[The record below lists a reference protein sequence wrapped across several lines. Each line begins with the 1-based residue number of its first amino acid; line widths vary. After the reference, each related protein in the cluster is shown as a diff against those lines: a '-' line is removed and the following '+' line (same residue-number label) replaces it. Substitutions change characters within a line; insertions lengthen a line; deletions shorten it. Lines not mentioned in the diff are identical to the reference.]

1 MDYIITTEQLTKK
14 YKNFIS
20 VNNVSLHIRKGS
32 IYGFLGPNGAGKST
46 TMKMLLGLTAPTKG
60 SFTIDGKQFPGD
72 RIAILKEIGSFI
84 EAPSFYANLTGREN
98 LDIIRRILGLPKADV
113 EDALELVGLTEFGDR
128 LAKKYSL
135 GMKQRLGLAGALLGR
150 PPILILDEPT
160 NGLDPAGIQEMR
172 ALIHDMPDACGATV
186 LISSHLLG
194 EMEQIVSQVG
204 IINHGQLLFEGPLA
218 ELQRHSRGNVVLRL
232 LAPDRGAA
240 VLRRYGLTP
249 QPADNGCLLPTMEDA
264 RLAALVQDLA
274 AEGAGVVGVERQTKN
289 LEEIFLSLTNTQTGK
304 EVG

>member
-1 MDYIITTEQLTKK
+1 MSVAVGDVDTFMSHPVSDCQGGEAHVNQQGNVAVDYIITTEQLTKK
-14 YKNFIS
+14 YKNFTS
-20 VNNVSLHIRKGS
+20 VNHVSLHIRKGS
-32 IYGFLGPNGAGKST
+32 IYGFLGPNGARKST

-60 SFTIDGKQFPGD
+60 SFTIDGKQFPND

-160 NGLDPAGIQEMR
+160 NGLDPSGIHEIR
-172 ALIHDMPDACGATV
+172 NLVKSLPSLYDCTV
-186 LISSHLLG
+186 LISSHMLSEIEL
-194 EMEQIVSQVG
+194 IADDIG
-204 IINHGQLLFEGPLA
+204 ILNHGRLLFEGSMNDLRQYA
-218 ELQRHSRGNVVLRL
+218 LQSGF
-232 LAPDRGAA
+232 A
-240 VLRRYGLTP
+240 
-249 QPADNGCLLPTMEDA
+249 ADNLED
-264 RLAALVQDLA
+264 V
-274 AEGAGVVGVERQTKN
+274 
-289 LEEIFLSLTNTQTGK
+289 FLSMVEKDNMDRKQRAKL
-304 EVG
+304 

>member
-14 YKNFIS
+14 YKNFTS

-98 LDIIRRILGLPKADV
+98 LDM

-160 NGLDPAGIQEMR
+160 NGLDPSGIHEIR
-172 ALIHDMPDACGATV
+172 NLIKSLPGLYDCTV
-186 LISSHLLG
+186 LISSHMLSEIEL
-194 EMEQIVSQVG
+194 IADDIG
-204 IINHGQLLFEGPLA
+204 ILNHGQLLFEGSMNDLRQYA
-218 ELQRHSRGNVVLRL
+218 LQSGF
-232 LAPDRGAA
+232 A
-240 VLRRYGLTP
+240 
-249 QPADNGCLLPTMEDA
+249 ADNLED
-264 RLAALVQDLA
+264 V
-274 AEGAGVVGVERQTKN
+274 
-289 LEEIFLSLTNTQTGK
+289 FLSMVEKDNMDRKQRAKL
-304 EVG
+304 

>member
-1 MDYIITTEQLTKK
+1 MADPGDPLGSGGIPPGNDLIAAAQL
-14 YKNFIS
+14 
-20 VNNVSLHIRKGS
+20 LA
-32 IYGFLGPNGAGKST
+32 GFVQ
-46 TMKMLLGLTAPTKG
+46 LLGKLPRKAGGRQADRTALRQGIQPGCYGLQAFAPAPAEEQAAPQHHQQELHEIVADLKG
-60 SFTIDGKQFPGD
+60 VPYKDIDRVLEIVHLQAD
-72 RIAILKEIGSFI
+72 RK
-84 EAPSFYANLTGREN
+84 R
-98 LDIIRRILGLPKADV
+98 K
-113 EDALELVGLTEFGDR
+113 VGQ
-128 LAKKYSL
+128 YSL
-135 GMKQRLGLAGALLGR
+135 GMKQRLGIAMALLGSPR
-150 PPILILDEPT
+150 LLILDEPT

-304 EVG
+304 EVC

>member
-14 YKNFIS
+14 YKNFTS

-84 EAPSFYANLTGREN
+84 EVPSFYANLTGREN
-98 LDIIRRILGLPKADV
+98 LDIIRRILGLPKAEV
-113 EDALELVGLTEFGDR
+113 EDALELVGITEFGDR

-160 NGLDPAGIQEMR
+160 NGLDPSGIHEIR
-172 ALIHDMPDACGATV
+172 NLVKSLPDLYDCTV
-186 LISSHLLG
+186 LISSHMLSEIEL
-194 EMEQIVSQVG
+194 IADDIG
-204 IINHGQLLFEGPLA
+204 ILNHGQLLFEGSMNDLRQYA
-218 ELQRHSRGNVVLRL
+218 LQSGF
-232 LAPDRGAA
+232 A
-240 VLRRYGLTP
+240 
-249 QPADNGCLLPTMEDA
+249 ADNLEDVF
-264 RLAALVQDLA
+264 LCM
-274 AEGAGVVGVERQTKN
+274 VEKDNMDRKQRAK
-289 LEEIFLSLTNTQTGK
+289 L
-304 EVG
+304 